1 MSQITRINKS
11 HFQLTRN
18 AFARLVLTNAEG
30 EVFEGVVPVR
40 AYPIQAPQDGIALV
54 ATDGHEVGWL
64 DRLADAPP
72 PVQTLIQEALDTRE
86 FMPEILD
93 IVSVTSFSTP
103 CTWTVKTDRG
113 DTRFVLRGN
122 EDIRRVGPTVL
133 LVTDSHGIQFKIRD
147 LARLSKE
154 SRRIMD
160 RFL

>member
-1 MSQITRINKS
+1 MSQITPLNKS
-11 HFQLTRN
+11 RFQLTRDP
-18 AFARLVLTNAEG
+18 FGRLVLTNREG

-40 AYPIQAPQDGIALV
+40 AYPIQAPQDGVALV

-64 DRLADAPP
+64 DRLADAPA
-72 PVQTLIQEALDTRE
+72 PVQALIQEALNTRE

-103 CTWTVKTDRG
+103 CTWSVKTDRG
-113 DTRFVLRGN
+113 DTQFVLRGD

-147 LARLSKE
+147 LALLSKE
-154 SRRIMD
+154 SRKIMD

>member
-1 MSQITRINKS
+1 MNKS
-11 HFQLTRN
+11 RFQLTRD
-18 AFARLVLTNAEG
+18 AFGRLVLTNAEG

-40 AYPIQAPQDGIALV
+40 AYPIQAPQDGVALV

-72 PVQTLIQEALDTRE
+72 SVQVLIQEALDTRE
-86 FMPEILD
+86 FMPEIQD

-113 DTRFVLRGN
+113 DTRFVLRGD

-147 LARLSKE
+147 LSLLSKE

>member
-1 MSQITRINKS
+1 MSPIIRMNKS
-11 HFQLTRN
+11 RFQLTRD
-18 AFARLVLTNAEG
+18 AFGRLVLTNAEG

-40 AYPIQAPQDGIALV
+40 AYPIQAPQDGVALV

-64 DRLADAPP
+64 GRLSDAPQ
-72 PVQTLIQEALDTRE
+72 PVQALIQEALDTRE

-93 IVSVTSFSTP
+93 IAGVTSFSTP
-103 CTWTVKTDRG
+103 CTWSVKTDRG
-113 DTRFVLRGN
+113 DTQFVLRGG

-147 LARLSKE
+147 LLLLSKE
-154 SRRIMD
+154 SRKIMD

>member
-1 MSQITRINKS
+1 MSPIIRVNKS
-11 HFQLTRN
+11 HFQLTRDSVG
-18 AFARLVLTNAEG
+18 RLVLTNPEG

-40 AYPIQAPQDGIALV
+40 AYPIQAPQDGVALV

-72 PVQTLIQEALDTRE
+72 SVQVLIQEALDTRE
-86 FMPEILD
+86 FMPEIQD

-113 DTRFVLRGN
+113 DTRFVLRGD

-147 LARLSKE
+147 LALLSKE

>member
-1 MSQITRINKS
+1 MSPIIRVNKS
-11 HFQLTRN
+11 HFQLTRDS
-18 AFARLVLTNAEG
+18 FGRLVLTNPEG
-30 EVFEGVVPVR
+30 EEFEGVVPVR
-40 AYPIQAPQDGIALV
+40 AYPIQAPQDGVALV

-72 PVQTLIQEALDTRE
+72 SVQVLIQEALDTRE
-86 FMPEILD
+86 FMPEIQD

-113 DTRFVLRGN
+113 DTRFVLRGD

-147 LARLSKE
+147 LALLSKE

>member
-1 MSQITRINKS
+1 MSPIIRVNKS
-11 HFQLTRN
+11 HFQLTRDP
-18 AFARLVLTNAEG
+18 FGRLVLTNPEG

-40 AYPIQAPQDGIALV
+40 AYPIQAPQDGVALV

-72 PVQTLIQEALDTRE
+72 SVQVLIQEALDTRE
-86 FMPEILD
+86 FMPEIQD

-103 CTWTVKTDRG
+103 CTWSVKTDRG
-113 DTRFVLRGN
+113 DTRFVLRGD

-147 LARLSKE
+147 LSLLSKE

>member
-1 MSQITRINKS
+1 MSPIIRVNKS
-11 HFQLTRN
+11 HFQLTRDS
-18 AFARLVLTNAEG
+18 FGRLVLTNPEG
-30 EVFEGVVPVR
+30 EEFEGVVPVR
-40 AYPIQAPQDGIALV
+40 AYPIQAPQDGVALV

-72 PVQTLIQEALDTRE
+72 SVQVLIQEALDTRE
-86 FMPEILD
+86 FMPEIQE

-113 DTRFVLRGN
+113 DTRFVLRGD

-147 LARLSKE
+147 LALLSKE

>member
-1 MSQITRINKS
+1 MNKS
-11 HFQLTRN
+11 RFQLTRD
-18 AFARLVLTNAEG
+18 AFGRLVLTNPEG

-40 AYPIQAPQDGIALV
+40 AYPIQAPQDGVALV

-72 PVQTLIQEALDTRE
+72 SVQVLIQEALDTRE
-86 FMPEILD
+86 FMPEIQD

-113 DTRFVLRGN
+113 DTRFVLRGD

-147 LARLSKE
+147 LALLSKE

>member
-1 MSQITRINKS
+1 MSPIIRVNKS
-11 HFQLTRN
+11 HFQLTRDS
-18 AFARLVLTNAEG
+18 FGRLVLTNPEG

-40 AYPIQAPQDGIALV
+40 AYPIQAPQDGVALV

-64 DRLADAPP
+64 DRLANAPP
-72 PVQTLIQEALDTRE
+72 SVQVLIQEALDTRE
-86 FMPEILD
+86 FMPEIQD

-113 DTRFVLRGN
+113 DTRFVLRGD

-147 LARLSKE
+147 LALLSKE

>member
-1 MSQITRINKS
+1 MSPIIRVNKS
-11 HFQLTRN
+11 HFQLTRDS
-18 AFARLVLTNAEG
+18 FGRLVLTNPEG

-40 AYPIQAPQDGIALV
+40 AYPIQAPQDGVALV

-64 DRLADAPP
+64 DRLANAPP
-72 PVQTLIQEALDTRE
+72 SVQVLIQEALDTRE
-86 FMPEILD
+86 FMPEIQD

-113 DTRFVLRGN
+113 DTRFVLRGD

-147 LARLSKE
+147 LMLLSKE
-154 SRRIMD
+154 SRKIMD
-160 RFL
+160 RIS

>member
-1 MSQITRINKS
+1 MSPIIRVNKS

-18 AFARLVLTNAEG
+18 AFGRLVLTNPEG

-40 AYPIQAPQDGIALV
+40 AYPIQAPQDGVALV

-72 PVQTLIQEALDTRE
+72 SVQVLIQEALDTRE
-86 FMPEILD
+86 FMPEIQD

-113 DTRFVLRGN
+113 DTRFVLRGD

-147 LARLSKE
+147 LALLSKE

>member
-1 MSQITRINKS
+1 MSPIIRVNKS
-11 HFQLTRN
+11 HFQLTRDP
-18 AFARLVLTNAEG
+18 FGRLVLTNPEG

-40 AYPIQAPQDGIALV
+40 AYPIQAPQDGVALV

-72 PVQTLIQEALDTRE
+72 SVQVLIQEALDTRE
-86 FMPEILD
+86 FMPEIQD

-113 DTRFVLRGN
+113 DTRFVLRGD

-147 LARLSKE
+147 LSLLSKE

>member
-1 MSQITRINKS
+1 MTAPTKEIATQFTLERD
-11 HFQLTRN
+11 
-18 AFARLVLTNAEG
+18 AFGKLVLTLPSG
-30 EVFEGVVPVR
+30 DRFEGVVPVR
-40 AYPIQAPQDGIALV
+40 AYPIQAPQDGVALV

-64 DRLADAPP
+64 DRLSDAPE
-72 PVQTLIQEALDTRE
+72 PVQALIQEALDTRE

-103 CTWTVKTDRG
+103 CTWSVKTDRG
-113 DTRFVLRGN
+113 DTHFVLRGD

-147 LARLSKE
+147 LLLLSKE
-154 SRRIMD
+154 SRKIMD

>member
-1 MSQITRINKS
+1 MSQITPMNKS
-11 HFQLTRN
+11 RFQLTRD
-18 AFARLVLTNAEG
+18 AFGRLVLTNAEG

-40 AYPIQAPQDGIALV
+40 AYPIQAPQDGVALV

-64 DRLADAPP
+64 DRLTDAPA
-72 PVQTLIQEALDTRE
+72 PVQALIQEALDTRE
-86 FMPEILD
+86 FMPEIQD

-103 CTWTVKTDRG
+103 CTWSVKTDRG
-113 DTRFVLRGN
+113 DTRFVLRGD

-147 LARLSKE
+147 LSLLSKE

>member
-1 MSQITRINKS
+1 MSQINPMNKS
-11 HFQLTRN
+11 RFQLIRD
-18 AFARLVLTNAEG
+18 AFGRLVLTNAEG

-54 ATDGHEVGWL
+54 HTDGHEVGWL
-64 DRLADAPP
+64 PRLADAPEP
-72 PVQTLIQEALDTRE
+72 IQALIQEALDTRE

-93 IVSVTSFSTP
+93 IASVTSFSTP
-103 CTWTVKTDRG
+103 CTWSVKTDRG

-147 LARLSKE
+147 LALLSKE
-154 SRRIMD
+154 SRKIMD

>member
-1 MSQITRINKS
+1 MSPIIRVNKS
-11 HFQLTRN
+11 HFQLTRDP
-18 AFARLVLTNAEG
+18 FGRLVLTNPEG

-40 AYPIQAPQDGIALV
+40 AYPIQAPQDGVALV

-72 PVQTLIQEALDTRE
+72 SVQVLIQEALDTRE
-86 FMPEILD
+86 FMPEIQE

-113 DTRFVLRGN
+113 DTRFVLRGD

-147 LARLSKE
+147 LSLLSKE

>member
-1 MSQITRINKS
+1 MSPIIRVNKS
-11 HFQLTRN
+11 HFQLTRDS
-18 AFARLVLTNAEG
+18 FGRLVLTNPEG

-40 AYPIQAPQDGIALV
+40 AYPIQAPQDGVALV

-64 DRLADAPP
+64 DRLANAPP
-72 PVQTLIQEALDTRE
+72 SVQVLIQEALDTRE
-86 FMPEILD
+86 FMPEIQD

-113 DTRFVLRGN
+113 DTRFVLRGD

-147 LARLSKE
+147 LSLLSKE

>member
-1 MSQITRINKS
+1 MSPIIRVNKS
-11 HFQLTRN
+11 HFQLTRDP
-18 AFARLVLTNAEG
+18 FGRLVLTNPEG

-40 AYPIQAPQDGIALV
+40 AYPIQAPQDGVALV

-72 PVQTLIQEALDTRE
+72 SVQVLIQEALDTRE
-86 FMPEILD
+86 FMPEIQD

-113 DTRFVLRGN
+113 DTRFVRRGD

-147 LARLSKE
+147 LSLLSKE